1 MMVARTKFTPR
12 QCQALDIRHDI
23 RRAKMAKVKIAIKQL
38 DMDDHSYRAMLERI
52 TGNRTL
58 TLCLENEIDDVIRE
72 LERLGFTAQTPKA
85 GTTPRKLDDSPEGK
99 LIRAIWLQLH
109 AIGEVKN
116 PSEAALM
123 AYVLRIGK
131 VSAIQWLSSSKVELV
146 IETLKKWAVRVF
158 PAKLADLW
166 RELAAQGK
174 RPAYDPA
181 ALESF
186 ICQNAGPRAQTMHSY
201 SNLLSCW
208 EKLQAEIKESAHG

>member
-12 QCQALDIRHDI
+12 QCQALDVRHDI

-72 LERLGFTAQTPKA
+72 LERLGFTAKAPKSA
-85 GTTPRKLDDSPEGK
+85 ASPRKLDDSPEGK

-123 AYVLRIGK
+123 AYVLRVGK
-131 VSAIQWLSSSKVELV
+131 VSAIQWLSASKTELV

-158 PAKLADLW
+158 PTKLADLW
-166 RELAAQGK
+166 RELAAEGK
-174 RPAYDPA
+174 RSAYEARLLDH
-181 ALESF
+181 F
-186 ICQNAGPRAQTMHSY
+186 IVANAGRNEPYTYA
-201 SNLLSCW
+201 NLLSCW
-208 EKLQAEIKESAHG
+208 EKLQAERKEAAHG